1 MDRLKRLAVMTLGAA
16 AGAAVA
22 NLVRRAA
29 YRRTRGSLAGRVIV
43 VSGGSRGLGFE
54 LARELARGGATVTI
68 SARDEATL
76 LRAQRRLADEGL
88 EVDAVTCDVRN
99 AHDAESLVAHVDARS
114 GRVDVVVNDAGAIE
128 VGSVWDQSLDDFRES
143 VDTHVYGPLHLM
155 RAVLPS
161 MRARRSGQIVNVSS
175 IGGLV
180 GVPHLAPYC
189 AGKFGLVGLSQ
200 AYAAEV
206 AHDGI
211 TVTTVCPGLM
221 RTGSPDHAY
230 FKGHTRAEY
239 TWFAIS
245 DSRPLLSASAGA
257 AARRI
262 VRAIA
267 RRERFVTIT
276 PVARLAMLTNA
287 IAPNTTT
294 RLLALAA
301 RLLPPPAFEQHTRRE
316 GVQSHSPLAPSVLTA
331 LDRAAKVAE
340 NQS

>member
-1 MDRLKRLAVMTLGAA
+1 MALGAGAGALGAA
-16 AGAAVA
+16 
-22 NLVRRAA
+22 LVRRVA
-29 YRRTRGSLAGRVIV
+29 YRRTLRAIAGRVVV
-43 VSGGSRGLGFE
+43 VSGGSRGLGFA

-68 SARDEATL
+68 SARDERTL

-88 EVDAVTCDVRN
+88 TVDAVTCDVRD
-99 AHDAESLVAHVDARS
+99 ARDAEALIAHVDARS
-114 GRVDVVVNDAGAIE
+114 GRVDVVVNDAGVIE

-143 VDTHVYGPLHLM
+143 IDTHIYGPLQMM

-200 AYAAEV
+200 AYSAEV

-221 RTGSPDHAY
+221 RTGSPDHAF
-230 FKGHTRAEY
+230 FKGRSRAEY
-239 TWFAIS
+239 AWFAIS
-245 DSRPLLSASAGA
+245 DANPLLSASARS

-267 RRERFVTIT
+267 HRDPFVAIT
-276 PVARLAMLTNA
+276 PIARLAMLANA
-287 IAPNTTT
+287 LAPNTTT

-301 RLLPPPAFEQHTRRE
+301 RLLPPPAYDQNTRRE
-316 GVQSHSPLAPSVLTA
+316 GSESHSPAAPSALTA
-331 LDRAAKVAE
+331 LDRIAKREE
-340 NQS
+340 NQT